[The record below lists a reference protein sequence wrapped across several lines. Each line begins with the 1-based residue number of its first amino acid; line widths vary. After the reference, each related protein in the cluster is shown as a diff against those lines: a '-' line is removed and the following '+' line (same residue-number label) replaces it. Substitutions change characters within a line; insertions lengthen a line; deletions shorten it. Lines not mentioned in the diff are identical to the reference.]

1 MTVLLQGPFLI
12 GRRRNKAAAQ
22 NKVEAVPPAKAAD
35 YKAVQKSVQQM
46 VGRADKLRVWLE
58 QY

>member
-1 MTVLLQGPFLI
+1 MLQGPFLI